1 MAAIGPQ
8 RDNTEPA
15 HNAPDSAFAEGVV
28 SAFMAMV
35 DGLSP
40 DLQERVRA
48 ELSKKFP
55 LSLSPKPGQVLGTIL
70 KLVPRGQEF
79 TIDDVKKSVEAEG
92 VQATAKAIYN
102 ALGYLTRKQ
111 KIVRVGHGRYMIDG
125 ALFETSEDLNVGPP
139 SRHEIDDT

>member
-1 MAAIGPQ
+1 MSSVGPQ
-8 RDNTEPA
+8 RANTDPAPSGPDN
-15 HNAPDSAFAEGVV
+15 SFAEGVV

-40 DLQERVRA
+40 DLQERVRI

-55 LSLSPKPGQVLGTIL
+55 SVSTPKPGQVLGTIL
-70 KLVPRGQEF
+70 KLVPRGREF
-79 TIDDVKKSVEAEG
+79 TIDEVKKSVEAEG

-102 ALGYLTRKQ
+102 ALGYLTRKH
-111 KIVRVGHGRYMIDG
+111 KIVRVGHGRYVIDG
-125 ALFETSEDLNVGPP
+125 ALFETTEDLGGGPP